1 MAKDIVVEPLD
12 LTPNQERR
20 CVAAL
25 AVFDARVAAL
35 KAGMSLAEVQAQTW
49 LVDVDGFQIEL

>member
-1 MAKDIVVEPLD
+1 MEPLN
-12 LTPNQERR
+12 LTRDQERR

-35 KAGMSLAEVQAQTW
+35 KAGMSLAEVKTQTW
-49 LVDVDGFQIEL
+49 LIDVDGLQVEL